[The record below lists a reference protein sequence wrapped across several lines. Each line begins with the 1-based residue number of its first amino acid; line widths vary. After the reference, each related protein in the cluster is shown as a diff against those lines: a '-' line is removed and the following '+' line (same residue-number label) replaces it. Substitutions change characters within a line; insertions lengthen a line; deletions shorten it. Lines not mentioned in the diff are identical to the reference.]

1 MGESG
6 LARWSR
12 RPWTLLTALTLIA
25 GVVALFTHERLF
37 GLMPPCVF
45 HRWTGCFCPG
55 CGGRR
60 CLMLLFQGRWLEAL
74 HMNALVI
81 ATGLGFFCLL
91 AHETW
96 RECSRSGQP
105 FVITPLRGWLVV
117 GGILG
122 FWLLR
127 NLPFRPFVWLAP
139 VPL

>member
-1 MGESG
+1 
-6 LARWSR
+6 
-12 RPWTLLTALTLIA
+12 
-25 GVVALFTHERLF
+25 
-37 GLMPPCVF
+37 
-45 HRWTGCFCPG
+45 
-55 CGGRR
+55 
-60 CLMLLFQGRWLEAL
+60 MLLFQGRWLEAL

-117 GGILG
+117 VGIAG